1 MVLHVRLD
9 LTTDGTGLTTAIF
22 TSEIIGGGIMDL
34 SRHDTT
40 NSDGCLRQEIVT
52 MVKETVEELP
62 TQTTMR
68 MLAGIEKPTIVFQV
82 LVDELLRIPRV
93 TRATVQEEQ
102 RITKTPPIEEV
113 ALPLPIR
120 MQHKESSLAIT
131 KNRTIIRD
139 LTALHPIQIT
149 TPEAMVNREVEAITR
164 AV

>member
-1 MVLHVRLD
+1 
-9 LTTDGTGLTTAIF
+9 
-22 TSEIIGGGIMDL
+22 MDL

-40 NSDGCLRQEIVT
+40 NSDGCLRQETVT
-52 MVKETVEELP
+52 MVEETVEELP
-62 TQTTMR
+62 IQTTMR

-113 ALPLPIR
+113 ALPPPIR

>member
-1 MVLHVRLD
+1 MDLHVRLD
-9 LTTDGTGLTTAIF
+9 LTTDGTGRTTAIF

-34 SRHDTT
+34 SHQDTT
-40 NSDGCLRQEIVT
+40 SSDGCLRQEIVT
-52 MVKETVEELP
+52 TAEETVEELP

-68 MLAGIEKPTIVFQV
+68 MLAGTEKPSIVFQI
-82 LVDELLRIPRV
+82 LVDGLFRTIRV

-102 RITKTPPIEEV
+102 RITKTPPIEEA
-113 ALPLPIR
+113 ALPLPIK

-139 LTALHPIQIT
+139 LTARHPIQIT
-149 TPEAMVNREVEAITR
+149 IPKAMVNPEAEAITR

>member
-1 MVLHVRLD
+1 
-9 LTTDGTGLTTAIF
+9 
-22 TSEIIGGGIMDL
+22 MDL

-40 NSDGCLRQEIVT
+40 NSDGCLRQETVT

-62 TQTTMR
+62 IQTTMR

-139 LTALHPIQIT
+139 LTALHLIQIT
-149 TPEAMVNREVEAITR
+149 TPEAMVNREVEAIIR